1 MYFLTFSSK
10 KTTSRGEGGGKRVQ
24 EERYK
29 EKLEGS
35 NQFQSVS
42 KCYENFR
49 LFPPV
54 QFCEHIKKPNTNS
67 AHLFS
72 ILLKGRGWKNEKLS
86 VHIYAHICTHI
97 YAHLYR

>member
-1 MYFLTFSSK
+1 MHFLSFSSK
-10 KTTSRGEGGGKRVQ
+10 KTTNRREGEGRRVQ

-42 KCYENFR
+42 KCYENFP

-67 AHLFS
+67 THLFS
-72 ILLKGRGWKNEKLS
+72 ILVRGRGRKNEKLS
-86 VHIYAHICTHI
+86 K
-97 YAHLYR
+97 